1 MKKIVVTFVFLLG
14 ALTMQAQTF
23 GASGLSVKG
32 DYSSAK
38 TDYNKWLRIGNTFD
52 ATMKFEQTEQGLDQA
67 IGLVQRMLIE
77 NNLEI
82 GRPDVYKSVGA
93 EGTANK
99 SSNDLN
105 ELIMK
110 GKTRVNLAWFSPDGS
125 TLQLFLDK
133 NSYEVNVMNA
143 YKVR

>member
-52 ATMKFEQTEQGLDQA
+52 ATMKFEQTEHGLDQA

-82 GRPDVYKSVGA
+82 GKPDVYKSVGA

-105 ELIMK
+105 EMIMK

-133 NSYEVNVMNA
+133 NSYEINVMNA

>member
-32 DYSSAK
+32 NYSSAK
-38 TDYNKWLRIGNTFD
+38 ADYNQWLRIGNTFD

-67 IGLVQRMLIE
+67 VGLVQRMLIE
-77 NNLEI
+77 NDLDV
-82 GRPDVYKSVGA
+82 GKPDVYKSVKV
-93 EGTANK
+93 EGLGNK
-99 SSNDLN
+99 NSSQLN
-105 ELIMK
+105 TLIMQ
-110 GKTRVNLAWFSPDGS
+110 GKARVNMAWFSPDGS

>member
-32 DYSSAK
+32 NYSSAK
-38 TDYNKWLRIGNTFD
+38 ADYNQWLRIGNTFD

-67 IGLVQRMLIE
+67 VGLVQRMLIE
-77 NNLEI
+77 NDLDV
-82 GRPDVYKSVGA
+82 GKPDVYKSVKV
-93 EGTANK
+93 EGLGNK
-99 SSNDLN
+99 NSSQLN
-105 ELIMK
+105 TLIMK
-110 GKTRVNLAWFSPDGS
+110 GKARVNMAWFSPDGS

>member
-32 DYSSAK
+32 NYSSAK
-38 TDYNKWLRIGNTFD
+38 ADYNQWLRIGNTFD

-67 IGLVQRMLIE
+67 VGLVQRMLIE
-77 NNLEI
+77 NDLDV
-82 GRPDVYKSVGA
+82 GKPDVYKSVKV
-93 EGTANK
+93 EGLGSKN
-99 SSNDLN
+99 SSQLN
-105 ELIMK
+105 TLIMQ
-110 GKTRVNLAWFSPDGS
+110 GKARVNMAWFSPDGS